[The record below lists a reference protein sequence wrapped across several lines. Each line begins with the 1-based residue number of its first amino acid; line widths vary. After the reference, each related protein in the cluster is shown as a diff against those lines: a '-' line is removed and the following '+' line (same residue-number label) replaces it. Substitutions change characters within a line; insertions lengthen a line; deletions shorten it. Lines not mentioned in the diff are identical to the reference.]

1 MASGISGTLRFV
13 GLVTGITGLG
23 VMLASQTERH
33 FVGGASALPLSGSD
47 AHQIVAR
54 IVAGDISG
62 AAGQTAEPF
71 RSAFAELAR
80 VSFASGF
87 TLVLLA
93 AGVTAALAAGL
104 TYAFVSSM
112 ETAPVRLRAV
122 PETAT
127 REFFD

>member
-1 MASGISGTLRFV
+1 
-13 GLVTGITGLG
+13 VTGITGLG
-23 VMLASQTERH
+23 IVLASQTEKH
-33 FVGGASALPLSGSD
+33 FVGGASTLPLSGSD

-93 AGVTAALAAGL
+93 AGATAALAAALTFGL
-104 TYAFVSSM
+104 VSPA
-112 ETAPVRLRAV
+112 ETAPVRLEPSPIRR
-122 PETAT
+122 PRNSLT
-127 REFFD
+127 RTSPWRP